1 MSGLLDAGS
10 GIIWLFTIVA
20 LLIIL
25 LPQIFKIMREYER
38 GVVFRLGKFYMTKGP
53 GIIVLIPFIDKVE
66 RVDLRVLTINVDTQ
80 EVITKDN
87 VTVNVDAIT
96 FFRVVDAE
104 RAIIN
109 VENYISATSLL
120 AQTTLRSVLGQAEL
134 DELLAER
141 ETINKK
147 IQQLIDEQTD
157 PWGIKVVTVEVRDVT
172 LPESMR
178 RAMARQAEME
188 RDRRAKIINAQGEF
202 QAAAK
207 LVEAGQMIEKTPT
220 ALQLRYLQTMTEI
233 GEENATFAVL
243 PFPINLLES
252 FQANGSGGVNVPGI
266 AKKVKDVAEGKA
278 PVSSLTE
285 TESSGGGEEED
296 ENLPGGSRISPEQLP
311 DEEKE
316 ALKKKKKKGGKED
329 DEDSES

>member
-1 MSGLLDAGS
+1 MSELFNIGS
-10 GIIWLFTIVA
+10 GIVWLFTLVA
-20 LLIIL
+20 LLIIV
-25 LPQIFKIMREYER
+25 LPQVFKIMREYER
-38 GVVFRLGKFYMTKGP
+38 GVVFRLGKFHMTKGP
-53 GIIVLIPFIDKVE
+53 GLIVLIPFIDKVE

-104 RAIIN
+104 KAIIN
-109 VENYISATSLL
+109 VENYISATSWL

-172 LPESMR
+172 LPESMK

-202 QAAAK
+202 QAATK
-207 LVEAGQMIEKTPT
+207 LVEAGRMIEKTPT
-220 ALQLRYLQTMTEI
+220 ALQLRYLQAMTEI
-233 GEENATFAVL
+233 GEENSTFVVL
-243 PFPINLLES
+243 PLPINLLEA
-252 FQANGSGGVNVPGI
+252 FQSAPNGGVNLPDI
-266 AKKVKDVAEGKA
+266 TQKAKDIAEGKA
-278 PVSSLTE
+278 SVSSMTE
-285 TESSGGGEEED
+285 EAEED
-296 ENLPGGSRISPEQLP
+296 TPGSSRVPPEELPE
-311 DEEKE
+311 EEKE
-316 ALKKKKKKGGKED
+316 ALKKKKKDKGKGKDEN
-329 DEDSES
+329 EDSES